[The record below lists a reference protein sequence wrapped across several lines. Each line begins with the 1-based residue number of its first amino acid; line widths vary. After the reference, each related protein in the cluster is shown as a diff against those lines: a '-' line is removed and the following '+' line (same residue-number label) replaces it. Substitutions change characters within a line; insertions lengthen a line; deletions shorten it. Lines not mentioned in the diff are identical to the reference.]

1 MPAVGGVQITGGLQM
16 FGDQRCVLVH
26 RLRMALLDRGGQP
39 PVQLAAIGF
48 ELGFVGHR
56 ADQRMPECVF
66 STRSEP
72 DLINQ
77 FGFHQLVENG
87 INSQHCQQRGCKT
100 QSDHRRGVDCLS
112 WHRRPH
118 QRQPRHRITL
128 GSGTGV
134 SGRCAVVAGQSGM
147 ARGLGLLRGFSPT
160 HRPGNSRLSRGL
172 EVWDSYSERRPARRR
187 QRAAGDR

>member
-1 MPAVGGVQITGGLQM
+1 M
-16 FGDQRCVLVH
+16 
-26 RLRMALLDRGGQP
+26 
-39 PVQLAAIGF
+39 
-48 ELGFVGHR
+48 
-56 ADQRMPECVF
+56 
-66 STRSEP
+66 S
-72 DLINQ
+72 
-77 FGFHQLVENG
+77 LVESIG
-87 INSQHCQQRGCKT
+87 DATLTIALSFGAVAVRLLTAEMDDALRWSQT
-100 QSDHRRGVDCLS
+100 VVDLAEGDP
-112 WHRRPH
+112 PH

-147 ARGLGLLRGFSPT
+147 ARGLGLLRGFGPT